1 VDLTLDITIFG
12 LKMMVK
18 SSLEIPANLAGQF
31 SLSGQIFFCKMHMT
45 KKYCIFFHLCF
56 LFYRFYGFRRLNYNT
71 KNGKLGVSGFCDPHS
86 KEDVTADDAEMWEAT
101 ADNAPDG
108 LSVDQAKYVTPL
120 LLFLSLYY
128 PRTF

>member
-1 VDLTLDITIFG
+1 
-12 LKMMVK
+12 MVK
-18 SSLEIPANLAGQF
+18 SVLEKSSFRDTYEPARPIQPFWAD
-31 SLSGQIFFCKMHMT
+31 FFMT
-45 KKYCIFFHLCF
+45 FFHLCF

-108 LSVDQAKYVTPL
+108 LSVDQAKYVTPFL
-120 LLFLSLYY
+120 VFINLFPSHSNFLIC
-128 PRTF
+128 